1 MITNLKESIQ
11 PVSDFRKGSAETFK
25 RLRQTHAPIILTQRG
40 RSVAVLLDI
49 DSYEE
54 LEYARSLR
62 ESYLKGSQN
71 LREGKFKSHKDVI
84 EKLEHKIKSHSQC

>member
-1 MITNLKESIQ
+1 MTLTGLKESIA
-11 PVSDFRKGSAETFK
+11 PVSDFRKSSARTLK
-25 RLRQTHAPIILTQRG
+25 RLHQTHSPIILTQRG

-71 LREGKFKSHKDVI
+71 LRAGKFKSHADVL
-84 EKLEHKIKSHSQC
+84 EKLEHKIKSLKP